1 VKRAASLGARLAWLY
16 SLAAAGVFALA
27 GALIEGSVEQHF
39 VEQDMEVMEGKLAL
53 ARETLGALHTR
64 AELAALPERI
74 EEALIGYHGLELQIT
89 RASGAVLFS
98 TISPPA
104 AISGLPLA
112 KGPILPHKIAVGGV
126 EMRGFAVAVPTAIAD
141 EPPLVLSLAVDIE
154 HHEHFLRSFRRS
166 LALVV
171 GAAILLVALLSV
183 LITRR
188 SLKPL
193 RDLAHLAGQISASR
207 LAERLRVEKRPREL
221 EELADAF
228 NAMLE
233 RLEASFVRLSEFSSD
248 LAHELRT
255 PIANLTTQTQVLL
268 TRERSPDE
276 YREVLFSNL
285 EEFERLS
292 RMVSDMLYLAK
303 ADNGLMLPRRED
315 LALAAEADALIE
327 YFEALAMEKGL
338 KLERSGEARVLADP
352 LMIRRALANLLAN
365 AIRHA
370 DPDSRI
376 ELELA
381 EEGEVVRVCLRNR
394 GEVIAP
400 EHLPRLF
407 DRFYRVDPARV
418 RASDGA
424 GLGLAITR
432 SIVEAHGG
440 QIAVRSAE
448 RTTEFEIRLP
458 KAPPFPL

>member
-1 VKRAASLGARLAWLY
+1 MKRAASLGVRLAWLY

-27 GALIEGSVEQHF
+27 GALIEASVEQHF

-53 ARETLGALHTR
+53 ARGTLGALRTR
-64 AELAALPERI
+64 TELAALPVRI
-74 EEALIGYHGLELQIT
+74 EEALIGYHGLELQIAK
-89 RASGAVLFS
+89 ASGAVLFS

-104 AISGLPLA
+104 SLSGLPLA
-112 KGPILPHKIAVGGV
+112 QGPIVPHKIAVGGV
-126 EMRGFAVAVPTAIAD
+126 EMRGFSVAVPTAIAG
-141 EPPLVLSLAVDIE
+141 EPPLILSLAVDIE

-193 RDLAHLAGQISASR
+193 RDLAHLASQISASR
-207 LAERLRVEKRPREL
+207 LAERLRVEKLPREL
-221 EELADAF
+221 DELADAF

-292 RMVSDMLYLAK
+292 RMVSDMLYIAK
-303 ADNGLMLPRRED
+303 ADNGLLLPRREE
-315 LALAAEADALIE
+315 LALAAEADALLE
-327 YFEALAMEKGL
+327 YFEALATEKGL
-338 KLERSGEARVLADP
+338 KLVRIGEARLLADP

-370 DPDSRI
+370 DPDSRV

-381 EEGEVVRVCLRNR
+381 EHGDAVSIRLRNR
-394 GEVIAP
+394 GETIAP

-418 RASDGA
+418 RVSDGA

-448 RTTEFEIRLP
+448 RMTEFEIRLP
-458 KAPPFPL
+458 GANARPV

>member
-1 VKRAASLGARLAWLY
+1 MKKAASLGVRLAWLY
-16 SLAAAGVFALA
+16 SLVAAGVFALA
-27 GALIEGSVEQHF
+27 GTLIEASVEQHF

-53 ARETLGALHTR
+53 ARETLGALRTR

-74 EEALIGYHGLELQIT
+74 EEALIGYHGLELQIAK
-89 RASGAVLFS
+89 ASGAVLFS

-104 AISGLPLA
+104 SLSGLALA
-112 KGPILPHKIAVGGV
+112 QGPITPHKIAVGGV
-126 EMRGFAVAVPTAIAD
+126 EMRGFSVAVPTAIAG
-141 EPPLVLSLAVDIE
+141 EPPLILSLAVDIE

-193 RDLAHLAGQISASR
+193 RDLAHLASQISASR
-207 LAERLRVEKRPREL
+207 LAERLRVEKLPREL
-221 EELADAF
+221 DELAEAF

-292 RMVSDMLYLAK
+292 RMVADMLFLAK

-315 LALAAEADALIE
+315 LDLGGEVDALID
-327 YFEALAMEKGL
+327 YFDALATDRQL
-338 KLERSGEARVLADP
+338 KLERVGSARVQADS

-365 AIRHA
+365 AIKYA
-370 DPDSRI
+370 DSGSCIHVRLGSGLASSDARPDPTTVI
-376 ELELA
+376 
-381 EEGEVVRVCLRNR
+381 VVENR
-394 GEVIAP
+394 GETIPA

-407 DRFYRVDPARV
+407 DRFYRVDPARA

-440 QIAVRSAE
+440 TISVHSVD
-448 RTTEFEIRLP
+448 RTTRFEIRL
-458 KAPPFPL
+458 

>member
-1 VKRAASLGARLAWLY
+1 MKRAASLGARLAWLY

-53 ARETLGALHTR
+53 ARETLGALRTR
-64 AELAALPERI
+64 TELAALPERI
-74 EEALIGYHGLELQIT
+74 EEALIGYHGLELQIA
-89 RASGAVLFS
+89 RASGAVLFT

-112 KGPILPHKIAVGGV
+112 KGQIIPHKIAVGGV
-126 EMRGFAVAVPTAIAD
+126 EMRGFSVAVPTAIPG

-171 GAAILLVALLSV
+171 GAAILLVALLSG

-207 LAERLRVEKRPREL
+207 LAERLRVEKLPREL
-221 EELADAF
+221 DELADSF

-315 LALAAEADALIE
+315 LALAAEADALID
-327 YFEALAMEKGL
+327 YFEALATEKGL
-338 KLERSGEARVLADP
+338 KLVRVGEARVLADP

-370 DPDSRI
+370 DPDSRV

-381 EEGEVVRVCLRNR
+381 EDGEVARICLRNR
-394 GEVIAP
+394 GEVIAA

-440 QIAVRSAE
+440 QIEVRSAE
-448 RTTEFEIRLP
+448 RTTEFEIHLP
-458 KAPPFPL
+458 KAAPFPI